1 MDFTLC
7 HRKDLFK
14 NLESLSRII
23 SVKGFI
29 LIAWTWIGLD
39 RNKLIFANY
48 QLKCLMIVDQH
59 ACVDFHLTCLAWLLC
74 RATRS
79 WTRTRRTR
87 RRRSWLRRRS
97 ADLEHLVGQAQQ
109 YWHSLLP
116 GLQAPRTLQPHRTFT
131 FSCCP
136 VFFRNLFFF
145 PRFLQPVLFF
155 KLLQLSDATLFL
167 VPDFLSGFFVNIFFN
182 RFLDPV
188 QYAFTFL
195 PALSIS

>member
-1 MDFTLC
+1 MKGSEKKGRSCKMDFTLC

-23 SVKGFI
+23 SVKSFI
-29 LIAWTWIGLD
+29 IVVWTWIGLD

-136 VFFRNLFFF
+136 AFFFATFFSSQDFCNLFCFSSCCNC
-145 PRFLQPVLFF
+145 
-155 KLLQLSDATLFL
+155 LLHSYF
-167 VPDFLSGFFVNIFFN
+167 
-182 RFLDPV
+182 
-188 QYAFTFL
+188 
-195 PALSIS
+195 

>member
-23 SVKGFI
+23 SFKSLI
-29 LIAWTWIGLD
+29 IIAWTWIGLD
-39 RNKLIFANY
+39 RNQLIFANY

-116 GLQAPRTLQPHRTFT
+116 GLQAPRALQPHRTFT

-136 VFFRNLFFF
+136 AFFSQPFFRPKIFATSFVF
-145 PRFLQPVLFF
+145 QVAATACCTPISSPRFPLWIFCEY
-155 KLLQLSDATLFL
+155 FL
-167 VPDFLSGFFVNIFFN
+167 
-182 RFLDPV
+182 
-188 QYAFTFL
+188 
-195 PALSIS
+195 